1 VYITPPYKIAIT
13 IADIVVH
20 YAFLKIPVKPD
31 DGFKPK
37 RVAVFKFLHDIHVVS
52 DGYLLVPSVFS
63 KAV

>member
-1 VYITPPYKIAIT
+1 MVAERGRPIYRTHGAKR
-13 IADIVVH
+13 
-20 YAFLKIPVKPD
+20 LKPN

-37 RVAVFKFLHDIHVVS
+37 RVAVFMFLHDIYVVS